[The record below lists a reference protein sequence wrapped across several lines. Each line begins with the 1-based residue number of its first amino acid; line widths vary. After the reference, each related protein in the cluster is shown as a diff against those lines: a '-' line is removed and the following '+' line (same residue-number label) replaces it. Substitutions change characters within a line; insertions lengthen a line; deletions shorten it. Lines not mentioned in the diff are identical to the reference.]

1 MHRERK
7 GPMNVIFYLSQSVD
21 IEIFV
26 FDNALVNQS
35 HQDMGSFWSFTTI
48 TSRLSC
54 LDCWRSSVILMSIL
68 WGAAFP
74 WVSYYTLQGYLY
86 KKKNLKKNENC
97 HSPHGGF
104 AENHIAHLEQRLDS
118 SFFVVMFLIH
128 CNNNF
133 LKNPIKHYCATS
145 KVKRFYGCLLVLSS
159 IHGVWN
165 SFHWN
170 YFLNHWGESNFNL
183 FYTCILISK
192 EYMIGKQTILDL

>member
-1 MHRERK
+1 
-7 GPMNVIFYLSQSVD
+7 MNVIFYLSQSVD

-86 KKKNLKKNENC
+86 KKKKFKKEWKLSLTSWGIC
-97 HSPHGGF
+97 RKPYSPPW
-104 AENHIAHLEQRLDS
+104 AKVR
-118 SFFVVMFLIH
+118 FLVFCCYVFNSVIMI
-128 CNNNF
+128 F
-133 LKNPIKHYCATS
+133 KKKNPIKHYCATS

-165 SFHWN
+165 S
-170 YFLNHWGESNFNL
+170 
-183 FYTCILISK
+183 
-192 EYMIGKQTILDL
+192 IGIIF